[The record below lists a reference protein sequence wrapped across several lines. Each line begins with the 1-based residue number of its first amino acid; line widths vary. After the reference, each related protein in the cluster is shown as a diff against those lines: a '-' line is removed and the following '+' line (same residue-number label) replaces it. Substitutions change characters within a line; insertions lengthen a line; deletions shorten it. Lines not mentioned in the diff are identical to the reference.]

1 MKNSKKLQK
10 PPEEEPGTSR
20 QSVPEERYR
29 GTLDRIGHLNA
40 VLKAL
45 RGVDHLIT
53 REKDRARLIQESC
66 ELLVETRGYE
76 NAWILLVDKSGR
88 INLVAG
94 AGLGENF
101 PIFLEQ
107 LKRGK
112 YPQCVSELLAQKE
125 AFLAY
130 DQPGAQHEECVLA
143 KSHGKYGV
151 FRCKLE
157 YEGKLYGILGVTIL
171 SETVTD
177 TEEKDLFLEL
187 SSDISYALHNFEEE
201 EKRRRVEEA
210 LQRSEANLAQAQ
222 QIAHLGSWDWDVV
235 RNTLH
240 QSDEIYRIF
249 GLEPQQFGATYEA
262 FLNSVHP
269 DDRALVQKCV
279 NEALYENKP
288 YNIEHH
294 ILLPDGSVRY
304 VQTMGE
310 VVLDKDRKPVRMLGT
325 MQDITERR
333 EMERQ
338 LMLTERLI
346 SLGEL
351 ISGVAHELNNPLTGI
366 IGLSELLLEKDVP
379 DDVKEDLKLID
390 KEVKRTASIVRS
402 LLTFARKQESEKKPV
417 NMNNAIEDVLKLRAY
432 EQRVSNI
439 EVDTRFAPDLPEV
452 TADSFQL
459 GQVFLNIIINAEY
472 FMTQAHGRGTLTV
485 TTEQDGDIVRAA
497 FADDGPGIAPEVLP
511 RIFDPFFTTKP
522 LGEGTGLGLSIAY
535 GIVATHGGK
544 IYAESELGKGATF
557 IVELPLAGKG
567 GQ

>member
-88 INLVAG
+88 IKLVAG

-151 FRCKLE
+151 FRRKLE
-157 YEGKLYGILGVTIL
+157 YEGKLYGAMGVTIL
-171 SETVTD
+171 AETVTD
-177 TEEKDLFLEL
+177 EEERDLFFEL
-187 SSDISYALHNFEEE
+187 SGDISYALHNFEEE

-222 QIAHLGSWDWDVV
+222 QIAHLGSWDWDIV

-240 QSDEIYRIF
+240 WSDEIYRIF

-269 DDRALVQKCV
+269 DDRAFVQKCM

-333 EMERQ
+333 EMERH

-351 ISGVAHELNNPLTGI
+351 ISGIAHELNNPLTGI

-417 NMNNAIEDVLKLRAY
+417 NMNKAIEDVLKLRAY
-432 EQRVSNI
+432 EQKVSNI
-439 EVDTRFAPDLPEV
+439 KVDTRFAPDLPEV
-452 TADSFQL
+452 MSDSLQL

-497 FADDGPGIAPEVLP
+497 FTDDGPGIAPEVLP

-535 GIVATHGGK
+535 GIVAAHGGK